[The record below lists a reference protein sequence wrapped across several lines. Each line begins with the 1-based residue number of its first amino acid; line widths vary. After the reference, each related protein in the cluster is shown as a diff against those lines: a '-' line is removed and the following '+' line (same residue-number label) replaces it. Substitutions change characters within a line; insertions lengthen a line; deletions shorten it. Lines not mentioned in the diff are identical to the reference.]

1 MKLPKQTYIALVIY
15 LIFLIL
21 LLIHY
26 ENMHHTQQDKPTP
39 IIEPIPIQVSV
50 EPIKEP
56 EQPKFKREDIELIAR
71 VLYAEARGE
80 CDEGQQ
86 AIVQVIMNRVYSPL
100 WGNIIQDV
108 IRHEGQFVI
117 GNTYTEKELKNV
129 TYTLEHGYD
138 MPADVMYF
146 RKAKNDSSTWKR
158 IGNHIFCTKG

>member
-1 MKLPKQTYIALVIY
+1 MKSK
-15 LIFLIL
+15 LIFIAYIIILIT
-21 LLIHY
+21 IAFY
-26 ENMHHTQQDKPTP
+26 MFSAPQDKPTQT
-39 IIEPIPIQVSV
+39 IEPIPIQVYT

-56 EQPKFKREDIELIAR
+56 ETQELTSQEYTQKDIELIAR
-71 VLYAEARGE
+71 VVYAEARGE
-80 CDEGQQ
+80 CSEGQQ

-117 GNTYTEKELKNV
+117 ADTYTDKEICNVEYALK
-129 TYTLEHGYD
+129 YGFD